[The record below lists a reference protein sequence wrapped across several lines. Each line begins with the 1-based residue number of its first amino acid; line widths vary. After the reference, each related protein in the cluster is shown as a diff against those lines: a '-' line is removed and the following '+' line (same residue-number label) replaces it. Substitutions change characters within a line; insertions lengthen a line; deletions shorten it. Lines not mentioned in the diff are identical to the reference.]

1 MVDEIYSL
9 REQMVSLGYAIRE
22 IDAWISHVIGDIPF
36 EQLNDEDCVELV
48 DSLKEYVAYARKKAT
63 VQSCAQI

>member
-9 REQMVSLGYAIRE
+9 RNQMVYLGYATRE

-36 EQLNDEDCVELV
+36 EQLNDEDCIELIN
-48 DSLKEYVAYARKKAT
+48 SLKDYVSYATRKAAT
-63 VQSCAQI
+63 AV